1 MKNTLN
7 NSDLCNLCPR
17 LCNISR
23 KNDILGYCKLPYE
36 TYVTRASLHLWEE
49 PIISGV
55 NGSGTIFFTGCNL
68 KCVFCQNEALNYGLN
83 GTKLKI
89 NELAD
94 LFIRVQD
101 NNATNINLVTPTPY
115 SKNIIEAIK
124 LSKLKGLKIPIVYN
138 TSGYENKN
146 IINELN
152 DYIDIYL
159 TDFKYFNNEIGKKY
173 SKVTDYVEI
182 AKIALAEM
190 YKSKNKIIIEDGV
203 MKSGIIVRVL
213 VLPDHYE
220 DSKKIIKYL
229 YNTYG
234 DNIYISIL
242 SQYTPNK
249 KVLDSNLYPELKNR
263 IKHKKYNE
271 IVNYALSLNIKN
283 CYIQD
288 FDVATESFIPDFSIS
303 PIKLK

>member
-1 MKNTLN
+1 MNE
-7 NSDLCNLCPR
+7 NSLCTLCPR
-17 LCNISR
+17 NCKTNRLN
-23 KNDILGYCKLPYE
+23 NELGYCKIDKNI
-36 TYVTRASLHLWEE
+36 YVSRASLHMWEE
-49 PIISGV
+49 PIITGPY
-55 NGSGTIFFTGCNL
+55 GSGTVFFNGSNL
-68 KCVFCQNEALNYGLN
+68 KCVFCQNENINDITN
-83 GTKLKI
+83 GIKLTI
-89 NELAD
+89 EELSD
-94 LFIRVQD
+94 LFLRLQ
-101 NNATNINLVTPTPY
+101 NEKATNINLVTPTPY
-115 SKNIIEAIK
+115 SDFIIK
-124 LSKLKGLKIPIVYN
+124 SLNLSKSKGLNIPIVYN
-138 TSGYENKN
+138 TSGYENKE
-146 IINELN
+146 IIKELN

-173 SKVTDYVEI
+173 SNVSDYVEI
-182 AKIALAEM
+182 AKIALDEM
-190 YKSKNKIIIEDGV
+190 YKSKNKIIIENGI

-288 FDVATESFIPDFSIS
+288 FDVATVSFIPDFKKS

>member
-1 MKNTLN
+1 MRSN
-7 NSDLCNLCPR
+7 NE
-17 LCNISR
+17 
-23 KNDILGYCKLPYE
+23 LGYCKIDKNI
-36 TYVTRASLHLWEE
+36 YVSRASLHMWEE
-49 PIISGV
+49 PIITGHY
-55 NGSGTIFFTGCNL
+55 GSGTVFFSGCNL
-68 KCVFCQNEALNYGLN
+68 KCVFCQNEDISDMKN
-83 GTKLKI
+83 GIKLTI
-89 NELAD
+89 EELSD
-94 LFIRVQD
+94 LFLRLQYD
-101 NNATNINLVTPTPY
+101 KATNINLVTPTPY
-115 SKNIIEAIK
+115 SDYIIK
-124 LSKLKGLKIPIVYN
+124 SLNLSKSKGLNIPIVYN

-146 IINELN
+146 IIKELN

-173 SKVTDYVEI
+173 SNVSDYVEI
-182 AKIALAEM
+182 AKIALDEM
-190 YKSKNKIIIEDGV
+190 YKSKNIIIIENGI

-288 FDVATESFIPDFSIS
+288 FDVATESFIPDFRKS